1 MFSLSENEN
10 SLEKVYTLHNKQ
22 FIYIYEE
29 AEIIKGGLAVACNYL
44 ISKTRLG
51 RFCSYFWSPVIVI
64 DLETDTAL

>member
-1 MFSLSENEN
+1 MFSLSEKWKLTEK
-10 SLEKVYTLHNKQ
+10 SLYCIIKHL
-22 FIYIYEE
+22 YIYGE

-44 ISKTRLG
+44 ISKTGLG